1 VGFAISG
8 VRSVPPYSIDLR
20 EIRLDL
26 HYNLFYNVY
35 IISFS
40 MVIFFALSSGAG
52 VIL

>member
-1 VGFAISG
+1 MGFAISG

-40 MVIFFALSSGAG
+40 IFLGGCVWG
-52 VIL
+52 VGEGGW